1 MTSGSNFDDRLQDW
15 LEDGPTDAPQQV
27 LDTVFAA
34 VPSISQRRAAWRLP
48 WTISP
53 VLGFAR
59 VLAGIAITVGL
70 GSALFLVLRPTPGG
84 VGDQG
89 SPSPAA
95 VAPPTAVPSSDASAS
110 TPSPEA
116 TAAPCS
122 NATLEARITLWEGAA
137 GHRIAH
143 VELTNTGFQACVI
156 QAKLRPQLVD
166 GNRSV
171 LIDGAAPTGSDPFLT
186 LAPGKTLKT
195 LVQDGNYCGPAPAA
209 PVSVAFVLADGS
221 HVLAAPVSATD
232 TTVPPCLG
240 SGSKADIEM
249 QPWAP

>member
-15 LEDGPTDAPQQV
+15 LEDGPTDAPHQV

-34 VPSISQRRAAWRLP
+34 VPSISQRRASWRLP

-53 VLGFAR
+53 VIGFAR

-70 GSALFLVLRPTPGG
+70 GSALFLILRPTPGS

-95 VAPPTAVPSSDASAS
+95 VAPPTAVASGVTTAS
-110 TPSPEA
+110 TPSPVA
-116 TAAPCS
+116 TAAPCG

-143 VELTNTGFQACVI
+143 VELTNTGSEACVI
-156 QAKLRPQLVD
+156 QATLRPQLVD

-171 LIDGAAPTGSDPFLT
+171 LIDGAVPAGSDPFLT

-195 LVQDGNYCGPAPAA
+195 LVQDGNYCGPAPVA

-221 HVLAAPVSATD
+221 HVLAAPVSPTD
-232 TTVPPCLG
+232 ATVPPCLG

>member
-1 MTSGSNFDDRLQDW
+1 M
-15 LEDGPTDAPQQV
+15 
-27 LDTVFAA
+27 
-34 VPSISQRRAAWRLP
+34 
-48 WTISP
+48 
-53 VLGFAR
+53 LGFAR

-70 GSALFLVLRPTPGG
+70 GSALFLFLRPTPGG

-95 VAPPTAVPSSDASAS
+95 VAPPSAVASGAATAS
-110 TPSPEA
+110 TP
-116 TAAPCS
+116 APSALVLVVPCD
-122 NATLEARITLWEGAA
+122 NATLAARITLWEGAA

-143 VELTNTGFQACVI
+143 VELTNTGSSACVV
-156 QAKLRPQLVD
+156 QATLRPQLVD

-171 LIDGAAPTGSDPFLT
+171 LIDGAAPAGSDPLLT

-195 LVQDGNYCGPAPAA
+195 LVQDGNYCGPAPVA
-209 PVSVAFVLADGS
+209 PVSVAFVLADGN
-221 HVLAAPVSATD
+221 HVLAAPVSPTD
-232 TTVPPCLG
+232 ATVPPCLG